1 MASSTSKLNDNDY
14 TKLLQDVDFK
24 PAKWEKI
31 AGYLMQKGVN
41 QMYHALVHEDDI
53 VNLFTIPNL
62 TIFWTC
68 RCHHVAADGSSS
80 CSCAIQERD
89 TQSIQG

>member
-1 MASSTSKLNDNDY
+1 MTSSTSKLNDNDY

-24 PAKWEKI
+24 PAKFEKI
-31 AGYLMQKGVN
+31 ASYLMQKGVN

-62 TIFWTC
+62 TIFWT
-68 RCHHVAADGSSS
+68 
-80 CSCAIQERD
+80 
-89 TQSIQG
+89 